1 MTPNLI
7 ANRTWD
13 LWNDYY
19 KENDNGSDFI
29 ITEIEKDIKEFN
41 KEMLIKFHDWMLN
54 SSDYD
59 INAPAEIKASQFLS
73 TCS

>member
-7 ANRTWD
+7 ANKTWD

-19 KENDNGSDFI
+19 KENDNVSDFI
-29 ITEIEKDIKEFN
+29 IAVIEKDIKAFN
-41 KEMLIKFHDWMLN
+41 KEMLVKFHDWMLN

-59 INAPAEIKASQFLS
+59 PNSPAEIKASQFLS